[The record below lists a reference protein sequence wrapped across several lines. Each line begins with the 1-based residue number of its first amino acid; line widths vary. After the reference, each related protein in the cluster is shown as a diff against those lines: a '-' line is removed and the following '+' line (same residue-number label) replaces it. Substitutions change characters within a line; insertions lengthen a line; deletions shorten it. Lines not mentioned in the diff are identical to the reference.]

1 DSIMANFFGYD
12 YLGGEFNGTFDEFFS
27 STDVNGVRTFPVA
40 PNRPIFW
47 AGYIQDKFTFRD
59 IIFRIGLRVEQ
70 YDANTKVLKDN
81 YSLYEI
87 QGASDFHAQNPNL
100 DRPGNI
106 GDDYKVYT
114 NDGGGA
120 IQAYRDGDQ
129 WYFPNGSPA
138 NNPTDIFAGGLV
150 FPAYVDDRVNEVANF
165 IKSRDFDTNV
175 SFEDYEPQINWM
187 PRLAFSFPISDEANF
202 FANYDILVQRPQ
214 SNTVATAYD
223 YFYFTDRSGLRNNP
237 NLQPERTITYEVGFQ
252 QKLSATSALKLSAY
266 YRELRDMIQ
275 RRTFF
280 PVPIVNQYTTYDNL
294 DFGTVK
300 AFSVAYDL
308 RRTGNVQLN
317 ANYTLQFADGTGSD
331 ADSQRGLTSRGNIR
345 TLVPFNYDERH
356 RIVGNI
362 DYRYG
367 SGAKYN
373 GPRIG
378 GKDILSKFGVNLQ
391 AIAVSGRPYTAT
403 LVPQELGG
411 VGFKGE
417 LNGARRPW
425 TFTLN
430 LRVDKSFKISNKLN
444 ANAYV
449 RVSNLLDRENVLGVY
464 SATGSAYDDGY
475 LVSSIGRN
483 QLEGIESSTREA
495 QSYIASYQWRLLN
508 PNFFSLPRRIF
519 AGLIFNL

>member
-1 DSIMANFFGYD
+1 
-12 YLGGEFNGTFDEFFS
+12 
-27 STDVNGVRTFPVA
+27 
-40 PNRPIFW
+40 
-47 AGYIQDKFTFRD
+47 
-59 IIFRIGLRVEQ
+59 
-70 YDANTKVLKDN
+70 
-81 YSLYEI
+81 
-87 QGASDFHAQNPNL
+87 
-100 DRPGNI
+100 
-106 GDDYKVYT
+106 
-114 NDGGGA
+114 
-120 IQAYRDGDQ
+120 
-129 WYFPNGSPA
+129 
-138 NNPTDIFAGGLV
+138 
-150 FPAYVDDRVNEVANF
+150 
-165 IKSRDFDTNV
+165 
-175 SFEDYEPQINWM
+175 
-187 PRLAFSFPISDEANF
+187 
-202 FANYDILVQRPQ
+202 
-214 SNTVATAYD
+214 
-223 YFYFTDRSGLRNNP
+223 
-237 NLQPERTITYEVGFQ
+237 YEVGFQ